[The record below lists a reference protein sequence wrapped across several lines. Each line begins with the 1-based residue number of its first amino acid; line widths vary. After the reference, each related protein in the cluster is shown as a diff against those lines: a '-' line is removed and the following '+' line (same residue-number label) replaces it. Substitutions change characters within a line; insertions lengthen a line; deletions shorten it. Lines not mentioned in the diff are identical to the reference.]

1 MIKRV
6 PVTDTTNGQN
16 VVLEGELVDRLPND
30 KTVLIDPRD
39 GKVYG
44 PGQELS
50 TIPNDHQ
57 MMQLPDTTWYA

>member
-6 PVTDTTNGQN
+6 PITDTTNGQN
-16 VVLEGELVDRLPND
+16 IVLEGEPVDRLPND

-44 PGQELS
+44 PGQELA
-50 TIPNDHQ
+50 TIPNDHP